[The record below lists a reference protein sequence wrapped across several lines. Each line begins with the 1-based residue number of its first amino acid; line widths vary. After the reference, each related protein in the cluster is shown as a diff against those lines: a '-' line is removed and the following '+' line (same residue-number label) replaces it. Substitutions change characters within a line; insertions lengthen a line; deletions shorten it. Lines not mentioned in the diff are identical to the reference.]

1 MPVRKIP
8 RNYRHVTG
16 RYAFPNGTSV
26 AFEGTLERDFLYLM
40 DFDPDVVGVEEQPVK
55 VPVPGGRGRG
65 AYYIPDFLVQ
75 RQEGPLWLVEVKS
88 TDDLEKN
95 AEDYEAKFKAAKSY
109 ADDRGWTFQIVTD
122 KEIRTPKLKNIRR
135 LLSYRNRKV
144 DPGVCARLLSHANCE
159 TRITLGE
166 ILSRAFPEPS
176 EQPVALPT
184 LWHLV
189 VIGHLDVDWEA
200 ELDLSS
206 VATSGNGGTHAGR

>member
-16 RYAFPNGTSV
+16 KYAFPNGASV

-40 DFDPDVVGVEEQPVK
+40 DFDPDVVDVEEQPVK
-55 VPVPGGRGRG
+55 VPVPGGKGRG

-75 RQEGPLWLVEVKS
+75 RREGLPWLVEVKS

-109 ADDRGWTFQIVTD
+109 ADDRGWTFEIVTD
-122 KEIRTPKLKNIRR
+122 QEIRTPKLKNIRR

-144 DPGVCARLLSHANCE
+144 DPGVCARLLRQAKDE
-159 TRITLGE
+159 THISLGD

-176 EQPVALPT
+176 DHLIVLPT

-189 VIGHLDVDWEA
+189 VTGRFDVDWGTD
-200 ELDLSS
+200 LDLSS
-206 VATSGNGGTHAGR
+206 LAMTKKGDAHAGR